1 MAAILPPGSELPELP
16 ELPPPPPDEEDPF
29 AIARAALGL
38 SPENDAV
45 ELVQIGDQT
54 MELNMG
60 PQHPSTHGVLRL
72 VLDLDGEVVKECR
85 PDIGFLHTGFEK
97 SFESHTYQQCI
108 PLTDRMDYL
117 APPINNFGFSLAVE
131 KLLGIDV
138 PLRGQYIR
146 VIMCELARI
155 GSHLIWFGTHALDL
169 GATTPFL
176 YAWRERE
183 HILDINELVSGVR
196 MMTSFIR
203 VGGLMADVP
212 DEFGGMVEQVITT
225 FPKRID
231 EYELL
236 ITNNPIWV
244 ERTRGL
250 GTITAEECL
259 QYGASGPVLRGSG
272 VAYDLRKAQP
282 YSSYD
287 HFDFDIPVG
296 TRGDVYDR
304 YLCRMQE
311 MRESVKIIE
320 QAYRNLPDGPVNTN
334 DRKVALP
341 PRNEINTSMESL
353 IHHFKLVTEGF
364 RTPVGQIYSAVESPR
379 GELGFYM
386 VSDGG
391 NTPYRC
397 KVRAPSFSNL
407 SALPHMVRGEL
418 IADVVAVIGSI
429 DIVLGDVDR

>member
-1 MAAILPPGSELPELP
+1 MDAILPPGSERPELP

-45 ELVQIGDQT
+45 ELVQIGDQI

-97 SFESHTYQQCI
+97 SFESHTYQQCT
-108 PLTDRMDYL
+108 PPTAGRDSRP
-117 APPINNFGFSLAVE
+117 PPINNFGFSLAVE

-236 ITNNPIWV
+236 ITKNPILV

-250 GTITAEECL
+250 GKLTAEEAL
-259 QYGASGPVLRGSG
+259 QYGCSGPTLRGSG

-282 YSSYD
+282 YSCYD
-287 HFDFDIPVG
+287 HFDFDVPIG
-296 TRGDVYDR
+296 ARGDVYDR

-311 MRESVKIIE
+311 MRESVKIID
-320 QAYRNLPDGPVNTN
+320 QAYRNLPDGPVNTP
-334 DRKVALP
+334 DRQVALP

-364 RTPVGQIYSAVESPR
+364 RTPVGQIYSAVEPPR

-386 VSDGG
+386 V
-391 NTPYRC
+391 T
-397 KVRAPSFSNL
+397 
-407 SALPHMVRGEL
+407 
-418 IADVVAVIGSI
+418 
-429 DIVLGDVDR
+429 

>member
-1 MAAILPPGSELPELP
+1 MAAVLPPPGGPGLPPG
-16 ELPPPPPDEEDPF
+16 DDPY
-29 AIARAALGL
+29 AAAREALGVPAGL
-38 SPENDAV
+38 DSV
-45 ELVQIGDQT
+45 ELVQIGEDT

-72 VLDLDGEVVKECR
+72 VLDLDGEVVRECR

-138 PLRGQYIR
+138 PPRGQYIR
-146 VIMCELARI
+146 VIMAELARI
-155 GSHLIWFGTHALDL
+155 GSHLVWFGTHALDL

-196 MMTSFIR
+196 MMTSYIR

-212 DEFGGMVEQVITT
+212 DEFGAMVEHVIHT
-225 FPKRID
+225 FDRRID

-236 ITNNPIWV
+236 ITKNPIWV

-250 GTITAEECL
+250 GVISAEEAL
-259 QYGASGPVLRGSG
+259 QYGCSGSTLRGSG
-272 VAYDLRKAQP
+272 IPYDLRKAQP

-287 HFDFDIPVG
+287 HFDFDVPIG
-296 TRGDVYDR
+296 SHGDVYDR

-320 QAYRNLPDGPVNTN
+320 QAYRNLPGGPVNTS

-364 RTPVGQIYSAVESPR
+364 RTPKGMAYSAVESPR
-379 GELGFYM
+379 GELGFFIA
-386 VSDGG
+386 SDGE
-391 NTPYRC
+391 NRPYRC

-407 SALPHMVRGEL
+407 SALAHMVRGEL

>member
-1 MAAILPPGSELPELP
+1 
-16 ELPPPPPDEEDPF
+16 
-29 AIARAALGL
+29 
-38 SPENDAV
+38 
-45 ELVQIGDQT
+45 
-54 MELNMG
+54 
-60 PQHPSTHGVLRL
+60 
-72 VLDLDGEVVKECR
+72 
-85 PDIGFLHTGFEK
+85 
-97 SFESHTYQQCI
+97 
-108 PLTDRMDYL
+108 
-117 APPINNFGFSLAVE
+117 
-131 KLLGIDV
+131 
-138 PLRGQYIR
+138 
-146 VIMCELARI
+146 
-155 GSHLIWFGTHALDL
+155 
-169 GATTPFL
+169 
-176 YAWRERE
+176 
-183 HILDINELVSGVR
+183 
-196 MMTSFIR
+196 
-203 VGGLMADVP
+203 MADVP
-212 DEFGGMVEQVITT
+212 DEFGGMVEHVINT
-225 FPKRID
+225 FGRRID

-236 ITNNPIWV
+236 ITSNPIWV

-250 GTITAEECL
+250 GILTVEDCL
-259 QYGASGPVLRGSG
+259 QYGATGPVLRGSG
-272 VAYDLRKAQP
+272 IPYDLRKAQP

-287 HFDFDIPVG
+287 HFDFDVPIG

-311 MRESVKIIE
+311 MRESLKIIE
-320 QAYRNLPDGPVNTN
+320 QAYKNLPGGPVNTS

-364 RTPVGQIYSAVESPR
+364 RTPKGQVYSAVESPR
-379 GELGFYM
+379 GELGFYI

>member
-1 MAAILPPGSELPELP
+1 MAAIMPPEGGLPALPPA
-16 ELPPPPPDEEDPF
+16 PDEEPDPYRV
-29 AIARAALGL
+29 ARAAIGVP
-38 SPENDAV
+38 PELDSV
-45 ELVQIGDQT
+45 ELVQIGEET

-72 VLDLDGEVVKECR
+72 VLDLNGEVVKECK

-244 ERTRGL
+244 ERTKGL
-250 GTITAEECL
+250 GVITAEEAMS
-259 QYGASGPVLRGSG
+259 YGASGPVLRGSG

-287 HFDFDIPVG
+287 HFEFDIPIG
-296 TRGDVYDR
+296 SHGDVYDR

-311 MRESVKIIE
+311 MRESVRIIE
-320 QAYRNLPDGPVNTN
+320 QAYRNLPDGPVNTE

-364 RTPVGQIYSAVESPR
+364 RTPKGQVYSAVESPR
-379 GELGFYM
+379 GELGFYI

>member
-1 MAAILPPGSELPELP
+1 MAAVMPPAGPPGLPSPDDDPFAPAREKLGLPPGLDS
-16 ELPPPPPDEEDPF
+16 
-29 AIARAALGL
+29 
-38 SPENDAV
+38 V
-45 ELVQIGDQT
+45 ELVQIGEDT

-72 VLDLDGEVVKECR
+72 VLDLDGEVVRQCK

-131 KLLGIDV
+131 KLLGVDV

-155 GSHLIWFGTHALDL
+155 GSHLVWFGTHALDL

-196 MMTSFIR
+196 MMTSYIR

-212 DEFGGMVEQVITT
+212 DEFGGMIEHVITT

-236 ITNNPIWV
+236 ITKNPIWV

-250 GTITAEECL
+250 GTITAEECM
-259 QYGASGPVLRGSG
+259 QYGATGPVLRGSG

-287 HFDFDIPVG
+287 HFEFDVPVG

-311 MRESVKIIE
+311 MRESVRIID
-320 QAYRNLPDGPVNTN
+320 QAYRNLPGGPVNTS

-364 RTPVGQIYSAVESPR
+364 RAPRGQVYSAVESPR
-379 GELGFYM
+379 GELGFHI

-391 NTPYRC
+391 NTPYRV

-407 SALPHMVRGEL
+407 SALPYMVRGEL

>member
-1 MAAILPPGSELPELP
+1 
-16 ELPPPPPDEEDPF
+16 
-29 AIARAALGL
+29 
-38 SPENDAV
+38 
-45 ELVQIGDQT
+45 

-131 KLLGIDV
+131 KLLGVDV
-138 PLRGQYIR
+138 PPRGQYIR
-146 VIMCELARI
+146 VIMCELARL

-250 GTITAEECL
+250 GVLTAEDCL
-259 QYGASGPVLRGSG
+259 QYGASGPMLRGSG
-272 VAYDLRKAQP
+272 VPYDLRKAQP

-287 HFDFDIPVG
+287 HFEFDIPIG
-296 TRGDVYDR
+296 THGDVYDR
-304 YLCRMQE
+304 YLVRMQE
-311 MRESVKIIE
+311 MRESVRIIE
-320 QAYRNLPDGPVNTN
+320 QAYRNLPGGPVNTS

-364 RTPVGQIYSAVESPR
+364 RTPKGQIYSAVESPR

-386 VSDGG
+386 VSDGD

-407 SALPHMVRGEL
+407 AALPHMVRGEL

>member
-1 MAAILPPGSELPELP
+1 MRSAGTTDPYAGVRETTEGRVYTVTGGDWDDVAA
-16 ELPPPPPDEEDPF
+16 D
-29 AIARAALGL
+29 ALT
-38 SPENDAV
+38 EHAEHV
-45 ELVQIGDQT
+45 VV
-54 MELNMG
+54 NMG

-72 VLDLDGEVVKECR
+72 VLDLEGEVVKECR

-97 SFESHTYQQCI
+97 LFETKNYQQCI

-131 KLLGIDV
+131 KLMGIDV
-138 PLRGQYIR
+138 PPRGQYIR
-146 VIMCELARI
+146 VIMAELARI

-196 MMTSFIR
+196 MMTSYIR

-212 DEFGGMVEQVITT
+212 DEFGGMIEHVITT

-236 ITNNPIWV
+236 ITKNPIWV

-250 GTITAEECL
+250 GTITAEECM
-259 QYGASGPVLRGSG
+259 QYGATGPVLRGSG

-287 HFDFDIPVG
+287 HFEFDVPVG

-311 MRESVKIIE
+311 MRESVRIID
-320 QAYRNLPDGPVNTN
+320 QAYRNLPGGPVNTS

-364 RTPVGQIYSAVESPR
+364 RAPRGQVYSAVESPR
-379 GELGFYM
+379 GELGFHI

-391 NTPYRC
+391 NTPYRV

-407 SALPHMVRGEL
+407 SALPYMVRGEL

>member
-1 MAAILPPGSELPELP
+1 MAAV
-16 ELPPPPPDEEDPF
+16 LPPPGGPGLPGGDDPYAEGRRRLNVPPD
-29 AIARAALGL
+29 L
-38 SPENDAV
+38 DAV
-45 ELVQIGDQT
+45 ELTEIGEDT

-72 VLDLDGEVVKECR
+72 VLDLDGEVVRNCR

-97 SFESHTYQQCI
+97 DFERHTYQQCI
-108 PLTDRMDYL
+108 PYSDRMDYL
-117 APPINNFGFSLAVE
+117 APLINNLGFSLAAE
-131 KLLGIDV
+131 KLLGVEV
-138 PLRGQYIR
+138 PPRGQYLR

-155 GSHLIWFGTHALDL
+155 GSHLIWFGTHALDM

-183 HILDINELVSGVR
+183 TILDINELVSGVR
-196 MMTSFIR
+196 MHTSFIR

-212 DEFGGMVEQVITT
+212 DEFEAMVRQVVHT
-225 FPKRID
+225 FPKAID

-236 ITNNPIWV
+236 ITKNPIWR
-244 ERTRGL
+244 ERTQGL
-250 GTITAEECL
+250 GTISADDAL
-259 QYGASGPVLRGSG
+259 AYGMSGPSLRGSG

-287 HFDFDIPVG
+287 HFDFDVPVG
-296 TRGDVYDR
+296 TNGDVYDR
-304 YLCRMQE
+304 YLVRMQE
-311 MRESVKIIE
+311 MRESLRIIE
-320 QAYRNLPDGPVNTN
+320 QALANLPSGPVNTL
-334 DRKVALP
+334 DRKVAPP

-364 RTPVGQIYSAVESPR
+364 SVPRGQVYQAVESPR

-386 VSDGG
+386 VSDGS
-391 NTPYRC
+391 NRPYRV

-407 SALPHMVRGEL
+407 HALPYMVKGEL

>member
-1 MAAILPPGSELPELP
+1 MAAV
-16 ELPPPPPDEEDPF
+16 LPPPSGPGLPPEDDPF
-29 AIARAALGL
+29 RPGREKLRVPAEL
-38 SPENDAV
+38 DTV
-45 ELVQIGDQT
+45 ELVDLGDNT

-72 VLDLDGEVVKECR
+72 VLDLDGEVVRECR

-131 KLLGIDV
+131 KLLGVDV
-138 PLRGQYIR
+138 PPRGQYIR
-146 VIMCELARI
+146 VIMAELARI
-155 GSHLIWFGTHALDL
+155 GSHLVWFGTHALDL

-196 MMTSFIR
+196 MMTSYIR

-212 DEFGGMVEQVITT
+212 DEFGGMVEHVITT

-236 ITNNPIWV
+236 ITKNPIWT

-250 GTITAEECL
+250 GVITPEEAL
-259 QYGASGPVLRGSG
+259 NYGCSGPTLRGSG
-272 VAYDLRKAQP
+272 IAYDLRKAQP

-287 HFDFDIPVG
+287 HFDFDVPIG
-296 TRGDVYDR
+296 AHGDVYDR

-311 MRESVKIIE
+311 MRESVKIIA
-320 QAYRNLPDGPVNTN
+320 QAYRNLPDGPVNTS

-364 RTPVGQIYSAVESPR
+364 HTPRGQVYSAVESPR
-379 GELGFYM
+379 GELGFYIA
-386 VSDGG
+386 SDGD
-391 NTPYRC
+391 NRPYRC

-407 SALPHMVRGEL
+407 SALAHMVRGEL

>member
-1 MAAILPPGSELPELP
+1 MAAVMPPGG
-16 ELPPPPPDEEDPF
+16 PPGTDPF
-29 AIARAALGL
+29 DAGRERLGVPVEIDSIEL
-38 SPENDAV
+38 S
-45 ELVQIGDQT
+45 QIGEDT

-72 VLDLDGEVVKECR
+72 VLDLDGEVVKDCR

-108 PLTDRMDYL
+108 TFTDRMDYL
-117 APPINNFGFSLAVE
+117 APLINNLGFSLAAE
-131 KLLGIDV
+131 KLLGVEV
-138 PLRGQYIR
+138 PPRGQYLR
-146 VIMCELARI
+146 VIMCELTRI
-155 GSHLIWFGTHALDL
+155 ASHLVWFGTHALDL

-183 HILDINELVSGVR
+183 TLLDINEIVSGVR
-196 MMTSFIR
+196 MHTSFIR

-212 DEFGGMVEQVITT
+212 DEFHGMVNQVLHT
-225 FPKRID
+225 FPKAID

-236 ITNNPIWV
+236 ITKNPIWV

-250 GTITAEECL
+250 GAITPDDAL
-259 QYGASGPVLRGSG
+259 AYGMSGPSLRGCG

-287 HFDFDIPVG
+287 HFEFDVPIG
-296 TRGDVYDR
+296 THGDVYDR
-304 YLCRMQE
+304 YLIRMQE
-311 MRESVKIIE
+311 MRESLRIVR
-320 QAYRNLPDGPVNTN
+320 QAFDNLPGGPVNTS

-364 RTPVGQIYSAVESPR
+364 HTPKGQVYVPVESPR
-379 GELGFYM
+379 GELGFYL
-386 VSDGG
+386 VSDGS
-391 NTPYRC
+391 NRPYRC

-429 DIVLGDVDR
+429 DITLGDVDR